1 MSGAEQKRINR
12 WGVSGMALKEKLEN
26 CLQEAVNHHEAAG
39 LSVLV
44 RKDGEDL
51 CYAAAGKA
59 DTASGRPVERDSI
72 FRLYSQSKPI
82 TAAAAM
88 ILVDRGILDLQTEVD
103 RYLPGFRNPRFI
115 APDGQI
121 RKALRA
127 PWVIELLGM
136 TAGLCYPD
144 ADPAGQYAARVFEED
159 QEAILQGGGLNTV
172 AFCNRLGEQPLAFAP
187 GTGWRYSTCA
197 DVLGAVI
204 EVASGK
210 RFGQFLKEEL
220 FDPLGMK
227 DTDFWVPEEKRKRLV
242 TCYRRTENG
251 PEPFG
256 GLHLAVGQYDRPP
269 AFESGGAGL
278 VSTLDDYAA
287 FGGMLMNGGEY
298 RGKRILSRAAVEY
311 MTAPQLREDIRKQMW
326 DSLGGYNYSCLMR
339 VCDQPG
345 ACPLFAEKGEY
356 GWDGWLG
363 TYFINLPKEKITF
376 LLYQNMTDTG
386 TAPVT
391 RKCRN
396 ILANEISNNR
406 Q

>member
-1 MSGAEQKRINR
+1 
-12 WGVSGMALKEKLEN
+12 MALKEKLEK
-26 CLQEAVNHHEAAG
+26 CLKQAVENQEAAG

-44 RKDGEDL
+44 RKDGKDL
-51 CYAAAGKA
+51 CYASAGMA
-59 DTASGRPVERDSI
+59 DTASGKTVERDSI

-88 ILVDRGILDLQTEVD
+88 ILADRGMLDLQTEVD
-103 RYLPGFRNPRFI
+103 RYLPGFRNPRI
-115 APDGQI
+115 VASDGQTVPTW
-121 RKALRA
+121 RA
-127 PWVIELLGM
+127 PWVLELLGM
-136 TAGLCYPD
+136 TAGLSYPD
-144 ADPAGQYAARVFEED
+144 ADPAGQYAARVFEEN
-159 QEAILQGGGLNTV
+159 QELIRQGGGMDTV
-172 AFCNRLGEQPLAFAP
+172 TFCNCLGEQPLAFAP

-204 EVASGK
+204 EVVSGK
-210 RFGQFLKEEL
+210 RFGQFLQDEIFE
-220 FDPLGMK
+220 PLGMK
-227 DTDFWVPEEKRKRLV
+227 DTGFWVPEEKRNRLV

-251 PEPFG
+251 LEPFSG
-256 GLHLAVGQYDRPP
+256 FHLAVGQYDRPP

-287 FGGMLMNGGEY
+287 FGEMLMNGGIY

-311 MTAPQLREDIRKQMW
+311 MTAPQLTENIQRQMW

-363 TYFINLPKEKITF
+363 TYFINLPREKVTF
-376 LLYQNMTDTG
+376 LICQNTTDTG
-386 TAPVT
+386 TAAVT
-391 RKCRN
+391 RRCRN
-396 ILANEISNNR
+396 ILAGELSGE
-406 Q
+406 